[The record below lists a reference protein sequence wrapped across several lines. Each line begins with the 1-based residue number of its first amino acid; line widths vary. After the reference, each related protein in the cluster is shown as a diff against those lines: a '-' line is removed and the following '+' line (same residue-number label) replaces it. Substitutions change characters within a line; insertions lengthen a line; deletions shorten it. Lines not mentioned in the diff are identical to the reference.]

1 MNERNA
7 TISLIVGTIIG
18 FMFGSFSTED
28 RHEKGL
34 LRFCMTHSIP
44 LEQCKIPEEGK

>member
-1 MNERNA
+1 MMRDEFA
-7 TISLIVGTIIG
+7 GHLVVLLVGILLGTILT
-18 FMFGSFSTED
+18 SPK
-28 RHEKGL
+28 HEHGL